1 MLIVNTSNDKYNSE
15 VRKLG
20 INVNYYNQLYQ
31 IKSVFQNS
39 LFFLKNKLELQIMHK
54 LGVSSYNGINIAYTF
69 IWPVIYD
76 AFFVLTIPLKI
87 ALNIEIFSS

>member
-1 MLIVNTSNDKYNSE
+1 MINIILKCASWVLMLTITISF
-15 VRKLG
+15 
-20 INVNYYNQLYQ
+20 

>member
-1 MLIVNTSNDKYNSE
+1 
-15 VRKLG
+15 
-20 INVNYYNQLYQ
+20 
-31 IKSVFQNS
+31 
-39 LFFLKNKLELQIMHK
+39 MHK

-69 IWPVIYD
+69 ICPVIYD

>member
-54 LGVSSYNGINIAYTF
+54 LGVSSYNRINIAYTF

>member
-1 MLIVNTSNDKYNSE
+1 
-15 VRKLG
+15 
-20 INVNYYNQLYQ
+20 
-31 IKSVFQNS
+31 
-39 LFFLKNKLELQIMHK
+39 MHK